1 MLVLQIFFASH
12 RLEPMKISGKCCQKK
27 NLDYEI
33 MNNEFLLIKRKEF
46 KKIRYKQGNQDS
58 LDSHTHT

>member
-1 MLVLQIFFASH
+1 MLS
-12 RLEPMKISGKCCQKK
+12 KK

-46 KKIRYKQGNQDS
+46 KKIRYKQGNQGS
-58 LDSHTHT
+58 LDSHTHIRD